1 MKKLLTILSIAA
13 IVCGATAQKSAPMPK
28 FVDAVSFYI
37 SFDDE
42 TADADITEGRH
53 KPMVVRGK
61 KVFAEGIRGKA
72 ALCGQ
77 NGAQFRYYRKDNLNF
92 DQAGTIVFFYKGA
105 FKSLKSGPRTFFW
118 GIESNSGYIGQHLAN
133 DPKTLCPCKRE
144 LHTMY
149 LFGKRI
155 KNRTFFTKLSGGEA
169 GCEKWHMLAFSW
181 APGQISIKFDNEP
194 SKNYPTSFEM
204 TEADFPANN
213 FSVGSCSHWEYYIDE
228 FTIYSRRLSDV
239 ELSEIYEY
247 YFKK

>member
-77 NGAQFRYYRKDNLNF
+77 NGAQYAGALGTNKDNKRM
-92 DQAGTIVFFYKGA
+92 AA
-105 FKSLKSGPRTFFW
+105 
-118 GIESNSGYIGQHLAN
+118 LASSIA
-133 DPKTLCPCKRE
+133 L
-144 LHTMY
+144 
-149 LFGKRI
+149 RI
-155 KNRTFFTKLSGGEA
+155 QTGNPVPVRWLLEYNKLVTDDGGE
-169 GCEKWHMLAFSW
+169 G
-181 APGQISIKFDNEP
+181 
-194 SKNYPTSFEM
+194 
-204 TEADFPANN
+204 
-213 FSVGSCSHWEYYIDE
+213 
-228 FTIYSRRLSDV
+228 
-239 ELSEIYEY
+239 
-247 YFKK
+247 